1 MRLTMTTVVYLC
13 VLHVSTVSGQ
23 GKGVPIGHLKNTTP
37 NVLAFAVLPMGC
49 PGAQEEYT
57 KIVEGELL
65 RARIKPSPQWNFY
78 ELTLLAELSC
88 EPTESQLT
96 WIFDLDVSF
105 IVTHP
110 VENPTDDEYSF
121 YRVHYDPIYGTFGV
135 LRNDTVISGLKT
147 QLREQVGRLLT
158 DYLKANLNP

>member
-1 MRLTMTTVVYLC
+1 MRLTMATIVFLY
-13 VLHVSTVSGQ
+13 VLPISTVSGQ
-23 GKGVPIGHLKNTTP
+23 GMDVPIGHLKKPTP
-37 NVLAFAVLPMGC
+37 DVLAFAVLPMGC
-49 PGAQEEYT
+49 PGTQVEYT

-65 RARIKPSPQWNFY
+65 RARIKPSPQWNFF

-88 EPTESQLT
+88 EPSESQLT

-110 VENPTDDEYSF
+110 VENPQNDEYSF

-135 LRNDTVISGLKT
+135 LRNETVINGLKT

-158 DYLKANLNP
+158 DYLKANFDL